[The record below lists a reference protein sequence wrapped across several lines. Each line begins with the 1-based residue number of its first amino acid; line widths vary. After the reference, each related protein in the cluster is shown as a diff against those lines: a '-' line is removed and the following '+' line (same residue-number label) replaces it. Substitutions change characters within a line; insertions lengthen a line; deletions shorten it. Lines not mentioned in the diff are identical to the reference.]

1 VNIKL
6 YDIFG
11 ALQRQLFPSL
21 TEELGDLTDKDR
33 QYVEVMALVALHA
46 QPFLSANE
54 WCGEGRPPQE
64 RCWILH
70 AFIAK
75 AVYNFP
81 TTRALIDALV
91 SRPTLRR
98 LCGFESPNE
107 VPKEWTFSRAFADFA
122 RDGLPQKVHEAM
134 VVAHLGPEQKLVG
147 HVSRDSTAI
156 EGAEK
161 PAPKAQPEAVQ
172 SVVVP
177 AKRGRPRQGE
187 FRPEPEPKRLDLQLG
202 RSLAENLAELPTVCN
217 VGCKRNSQ
225 GHQESWI
232 GFKLHLDTV
241 DGDIP
246 VSACLTS
253 ASLHDSQAAIPLA
266 QMTAARVRSLY
277 DLMDS
282 AYDAEQIRTFSRQL
296 GHVPII
302 DPNPR
307 SGEAIPL
314 DPAQQQRFKE
324 RSSAER
330 VNSNLKDNFGGRTV
344 RVRGGQK
351 VMCHLM
357 FGVVALAATQLFKL
371 LGLG

>member
-1 VNIKL
+1 VNSIL
-6 YDIFG
+6 SDIFG

-21 TEELGDLTDKDR
+21 DEELGQLTDKDR
-33 QYVEVMALVALHA
+33 QFVQVISLVALHA
-46 QPFLSANE
+46 QPFLAAYAWS
-54 WCGEGRPPQE
+54 GEGRPPEE
-64 RCWILH
+64 RCWMLH

-81 TTRALIDALV
+81 TTRALIDALL
-91 SRPTLRR
+91 SRPALRR
-98 LCGFESPNE
+98 LCGWESRSD
-107 VPKEWTFSRAFADFA
+107 VPGESTFSRAFADFA
-122 RDGLPQKVHEAM
+122 RDGLPQQVHEAI
-134 VVAHLGPEQKLVG
+134 VKAHLGSKLAG

-161 PAPKAQPEAVQ
+161 PDPKAQPKADQ
-172 SVVVP
+172 PVVTPV
-177 AKRGRPRQGE
+177 KRGRPRKGQV
-187 FRPEPEPKRLDLQLG
+187 RPEPEPKRLDLQLG
-202 RSLAENLAELPTVCN
+202 RSLSENLAELPTACN

-225 GHQESWI
+225 GHQESWT
-232 GFKLHLDTV
+232 GYKLHLDTV

-253 ASLHDSQAAIPLA
+253 ASVHDSQVAIPLA
-266 QMTAARVRSLY
+266 QMTAERVCSLY

-282 AYDAEQIRTFSRQL
+282 AYDAPQIRAFSRRL

-307 SGEAIPL
+307 RGEAVPL

-344 RVRGGQK
+344 RVRGAAK

-357 FGVVALAATQLFKL
+357 FGVVVLTATQLFRL
-371 LGLG
+371 LV